1 MKKKITQKIINKTD
15 ISIVLIVILS
25 LIILQKFNF
34 FKNVYLITKKNLD
47 DRQINISY
55 DFCSNNAS
63 GYVFYIKNK
72 WVTVLIGYR
81 T

>member
-1 MKKKITQKIINKTD
+1 MKKNYSLKQKIINKTD

-55 DFCSNNAS
+55 DFCSN
-63 GYVFYIKNK
+63 KNDNIIEL
-72 WVTVLIGYR
+72 LIEYF
-81 T
+81 